1 MKKILALLLCLIICT
16 VLLSCNGEDITT
28 ASTTEPMGP
37 DERDILVSELSGY
50 EIIRPASVD
59 STVNGKGTELKNAIE
74 EKLDVKLKYRSDT
87 VRENVPAYQIKEL
100 EILIGDT
107 NRKESEEFLS
117 ALRYNDYG
125 YGVVNKKI
133 VIAGHTVENTVKA
146 IDKFINEVLA
156 SAASDGIF
164 LEYKSVAVRG
174 EYTLDDLKIGELSAK
189 NMAVVYPTRGNKNEE
204 AYARELA
211 ELISVK
217 SGYMVKA
224 YEEFEYTHKDGEAI
238 ILVGDTKNTYGIENF
253 GTLGVNEMRVSKG
266 ENALL
271 ITAGG
276 LYSFDQIMNSFIDA
290 VDKAN
295 GDTVSIKSGVTSLST
310 EKMSIMSFNVL
321 GWERTEERN
330 ERVLTMIKTHMPD
343 TIGMQED
350 LPVWIELF
358 EKELPFYSYVG
369 IPADGTGGESCA
381 IFYLTEKFDVLSYG
395 TKWLSDTPNEV
406 SKHPESSANKI
417 VTYATFKCKDTGKIF
432 TQFNTH
438 LEYENDEAREY
449 QASKIVEFA
458 SQFSGNVILTG
469 DYNAAFDTDTYAI
482 VKNAGYFNS
491 SDEADEA
498 HKGGTFHLYSGNDG
512 PAVDYVFVKGAID
525 VLYYKVCNNKI
536 NGEYASDHH
545 PVYAEYK
552 LK

>member
-1 MKKILALLLCLIICT
+1 MKKILTLLLCLIVCT

-37 DERDILVSELSGY
+37 DERDILISELSGY
-50 EIIRPASVD
+50 EIIRPAGAGGSVSGCGD
-59 STVNGKGTELKNAIE
+59 TLKSAIE
-74 EKLDVKLKYRSDT
+74 DKHGFKLKHRADT
-87 VRENVPAYQIKEL
+87 VRENIPAYQIKEL
-100 EILIGDT
+100 EILVGDT
-107 NRKESEEFLS
+107 NREESEEFLS
-117 ALRYNDYG
+117 TLRYNDYG
-125 YGVVNKKI
+125 YGIVNKKI
-133 VIAGHTVENTVKA
+133 VIAGHTEENTVKA
-146 IDKFINEVLA
+146 MNKFIDEVIN
-156 SAASDGIF
+156 STTESDIF
-164 LEYKSVAVRG
+164 LKFGASVVRD

-189 NMAVVYPTRGNKNEE
+189 NMAIVYPTLGERNEKDF
-204 AYARELA
+204 AKELA

-224 YEEFEYTHKDGEAI
+224 YEEFEYTRKDGEAV
-238 ILVGDTKNTYGIENF
+238 ILIGDTKNTYGIENSV
-253 GTLGVNEMRVSKG
+253 TLQVNEMKIAKG
-266 ENALL
+266 DNALL

-276 LYSFDQIMNSFIDA
+276 LYSFDQIMNSFIST
-290 VDKAN
+290 VKASTS
-295 GDTVSIKSGVTSLST
+295 DTVSVQNGITKLST
-310 EKMSIMSFNVL
+310 ETLSIMSFNVL

-350 LPVWIELF
+350 LPIWIELF
-358 EKELPFYSYVG
+358 EDELPFYSYVG
-369 IPADGTGGESCA
+369 IPADGTGGEYCA
-381 IFYLTEKFDVLSYG
+381 IFYLTEKFDLLDSG
-395 TKWLSDTPNEV
+395 TRWLSDTPNEV

-417 VTYATFKCKDTGKIF
+417 VTYATFRCKDTGKIF

-469 DYNAAFDTDTYAI
+469 DYNAAFDTDTYAV
-482 VKNAGYFNS
+482 VKDAGYLDA
-491 SDEADEA
+491 SDEASES

-512 PAVDYVFVKGAID
+512 PAVDYVFVKGSYE
-525 VLYYKVCNNKI
+525 VLYYKVCNEKI

-545 PVYAEYK
+545 PVYTEYK

>member
-1 MKKILALLLCLIICT
+1 MKKLFALILCLALCLLLFSCKGDDDTTTT
-16 VLLSCNGEDITT
+16 VS
-28 ASTTEPMGP
+28 SGP
-37 DERDILVSELSGY
+37 DERDILISELSGY
-50 EIIRPASVD
+50 EIIRPAGAGGEISGSGD
-59 STVNGKGTELKNAIE
+59 TLKSAIE
-74 EKLDVKLKYRSDT
+74 DKYGFKLKHRADT

-107 NRKESEEFLS
+107 NREESDAFLS

-125 YGVVNKKI
+125 YGIVNKKI
-133 VIAGHTVENTVKA
+133 VIAGHTEENTVKA
-146 IDKFINEVLA
+146 LEKFVYDVA
-156 SAASDGIF
+156 SSTTSSDVF
-164 LEYKSVAVRG
+164 LKYGDIIVKG
-174 EYTLDDLKIGELSAK
+174 EYALDDFKIGGLSAK
-189 NMAVVYPTRGNKNEE
+189 SMAIVYPTLGEKNEKVF
-204 AYARELA
+204 AKSLA

-224 YEEFEYTHKDGEAI
+224 YEEFEYTRKDGEAVI
-238 ILVGDTKNTYGIENF
+238 IVGDTKNTYGIENPA
-253 GTLGVNEMRVSKG
+253 TLQVNEMKISMG

-276 LYSFDQIMNSFIDA
+276 LYSFDRIMNSFTNA
-290 VDKAN
+290 VDKAT
-295 GDTVSIKSGVTSLST
+295 GDTVPVQCGITKLST
-310 EKMSIMSFNVL
+310 ETLSVMSFNVL
-321 GWERTEERN
+321 GWERTAERN

-369 IPADGTGGESCA
+369 IPADGTGGEYCA
-381 IFYLTEKFDVLSYG
+381 IFYLTETFDLLDSG
-395 TKWLSDTPNEV
+395 TFWLSETPDEV

-417 VTYATFKCKDTGKIF
+417 VTYATLRCKDTGKIF

-438 LEYENDEAREY
+438 LEYENDTAREY
-449 QASKIVEFA
+449 QAGKIVEFA
-458 SQFSGNVILTG
+458 SGFNGNIILTG
-469 DYNAAFDTDTYAI
+469 DYNAAFDTDTYGI
-482 VKNAGYFNS
+482 IKDTGYLDA
-491 SDEADEA
+491 SDEADES
-498 HKGGTFHLYSGNDG
+498 HKGGTFHLYSGDDG
-512 PAVDYVFVKGAID
+512 PAVDYVFVKGAYD
-525 VLYYKVCNNKI
+525 VLYYKVCNEKI